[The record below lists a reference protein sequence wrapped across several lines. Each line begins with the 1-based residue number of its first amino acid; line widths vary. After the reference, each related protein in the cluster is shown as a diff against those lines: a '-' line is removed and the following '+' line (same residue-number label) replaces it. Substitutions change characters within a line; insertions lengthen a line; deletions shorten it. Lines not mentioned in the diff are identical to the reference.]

1 MRMVRIA
8 KLDLRQHLILSLLP
22 HHLLH
27 LHLLHLRL
35 LNQDAKMTKIGAKTT
50 RFSTLLWTAKP
61 YPAVA

>member
-22 HHLLH
+22 HHL

-50 RFSTLLWTAKP
+50 RFSTLLWIAKP